1 MKSRILSTT
10 ILAAVLGVALNAA
23 AQLNWSSYDT
33 SGNVIDANAGSG
45 STVSFA
51 VPAGTTRIFLTKN
64 FDVLDLAAAN
74 ITKTVN
80 FTFEASGGLTG
91 IAGGTRVIGWGLF
104 NSAGTAGWTDDAGF
118 WTRFNYGN
126 YPEMLT
132 HVPANGVNLFSGA
145 QQGQGG
151 AYSGSPVDQTSYS
164 ALIRLMSNATA
175 TGIRLGNG
183 TALAN
188 AGAAIQ
194 GAGVDQRAY
203 INPVTPPP
211 GGFFTFDEF
220 AFYFQN
226 TTGDE
231 ITLTL
236 GSVDLTPAAVPEP
249 SSFALAG
256 LGLLGL
262 LIRRNRN

>member
-1 MKSRILSTT
+1 MKSRILSAT
-10 ILAAVLGVALNAA
+10 ILAAALGFALSAG
-23 AQLNWSSYDT
+23 AQLNWASYDT
-33 SGNVIDANAGSG
+33 SGNVIDLNAGSG

-64 FDVLDLAAAN
+64 FAVLDLTAAN
-74 ITKTVN
+74 TTKTVN

-91 IAGGTRVIGWGLF
+91 IAGGTRVLGWGLF
-104 NSAGTAGWTDDAGF
+104 NSAGTSSWTDDGGF

-132 HVPANGVNLFSGA
+132 HVPGGANLFSGS

-151 AYSGSPVDQTSYS
+151 AYSGSPVDQTTYN
-164 ALIRLMSNATA
+164 ALIRLMSNATG
-175 TGIRLGNG
+175 TGIRMGNN
-183 TALAN
+183 TPLAN

-194 GAGVDQRAY
+194 GPGVDQRAY

-220 AFYFQN
+220 AFYFNN

-236 GSVDLTPAAVPEP
+236 GAVDLTPAVVPEP

>member
-1 MKSRILSTT
+1 MKSSILHTAIIT
-10 ILAAVLGVALNAA
+10 AVLGFAA
-23 AQLNWSSYDT
+23 TAPAQLNWSAYDT

-45 STVSFA
+45 STVNFA

-64 FDVLDLAAAN
+64 FTPLDLSAAN
-74 ITKTVN
+74 SVSTVN

-91 IAGGTRVIGWGLF
+91 IAAGTRAIGWGLF
-104 NSAGTAGWTDDAGF
+104 NSAGTSAWTDDAGF

-132 HVPANGVNLFSGA
+132 HVPGGANLFSGS

-151 AYSGSPVDQTSYS
+151 AYTGSPVDQTSYS

-175 TGIRLGNG
+175 TGIRMGNG

-236 GSVDLTPAAVPEP
+236 GAVDLTPVAVPEP

-256 LGLLGL
+256 LGLFGL
-262 LIRRNRN
+262 LLRRNRN